1 MKYLGISLKL
11 ILITLFAI
19 GVTSNT
25 QADGKID
32 IEFADI
38 PGNGST
44 VKPFKMSK
52 TEVTMQQYVIFLN
65 SALKA
70 NQITVGKVE
79 SVDEEQA
86 RLSPKKKFGPK
97 RFLAYKASKQQFV
110 LDKDGNRMLD
120 LLALR
125 VTGDHNRDGKYD
137 LWEMENPLNR
147 VMIEFDDSKLL
158 FSVVDPRKVDWN
170 YYFDETNLP
179 RGVQAPDKIT
189 NWAELQEF
197 WPAGTKLKGRKVVKW
212 FKGDYDEDVLFVGHL
227 DMDMKLP
234 TVEEIKR
241 WPANHITYYG
251 ARAFARYYGYDL
263 PTLAEF
269 TWAAEG
275 GKGYKYGSNDGT
287 ANVNNIV
294 YNGRTVRDLPR
305 RGKRFDFSKWPGKG
319 KGHIQPVASRP
330 ANPYGVFDLSGNA
343 LEWIKTT
350 DKKAKCINL
359 QFKGYESFIRTGGSW
374 NYFRE
379 AQSTVVKKCFYTSGF
394 VANDHFGF
402 RVVHH
407 R

>member
-32 IEFADI
+32 IKFADI

-44 VKPFKMSK
+44 VKPFEMSK

-125 VTGDHNRDGKYD
+125 VTGDHNRDGKYE

-158 FSVVDPRKVDWN
+158 FSVVDPGKVDWN

-189 NWAELQEF
+189 NWPSCRSFGLPE
-197 WPAGTKLKGRKVVKW
+197 PNLKG
-212 FKGDYDEDVLFVGHL
+212 
-227 DMDMKLP
+227 
-234 TVEEIKR
+234 
-241 WPANHITYYG
+241 
-251 ARAFARYYGYDL
+251 AR
-263 PTLAEF
+263 
-269 TWAAEG
+269 
-275 GKGYKYGSNDGT
+275 S
-287 ANVNNIV
+287 
-294 YNGRTVRDLPR
+294 
-305 RGKRFDFSKWPGKG
+305 
-319 KGHIQPVASRP
+319 
-330 ANPYGVFDLSGNA
+330 
-343 LEWIKTT
+343 
-350 DKKAKCINL
+350 
-359 QFKGYESFIRTGGSW
+359 
-374 NYFRE
+374 
-379 AQSTVVKKCFYTSGF
+379 
-394 VANDHFGF
+394 
-402 RVVHH
+402 
-407 R
+407 